1 MFNKLKDYIKLIRI
15 KHYIK
20 NLLIFVPLFF
30 SGLYKD
36 INNIWICLVGFLL
49 FSFVSSMIYVFNDIC
64 DVEKDRL
71 REVKRNRPIA
81 SGRVGILEA
90 YILIGVLAIISLGM
104 VVILFVLHANTWV
117 ILLVILYVILN
128 ILYSIWLKHVV
139 LVDVVILVSGF
150 LIRLFFGAL
159 LINCIVSEYLYLTVM
174 SLAFYMGFGK
184 RRNEIIKSD
193 KNTRKVLQYYN
204 KDFLDKMMYVCLT
217 LTVVFYSMWSVDPNV
232 TSHLHYNVLM
242 WTVPLLMIILFQY
255 SLLVEKDNYGD
266 PVDVLV
272 NNKPLLL
279 TSLLYIII
287 LLIIFV

>member
-1 MFNKLKDYIKLIRI
+1 MFKKLKDYLKLIRV

-36 INNIWICLVGFLL
+36 INNIWICLAGFLL

-71 REVKRNRPIA
+71 HEVKRNRPIA

-90 YILIGVLAIISLGM
+90 YVLIVVLAIISLCT
-104 VVILFVLHANTWV
+104 VVILFVLHANTWA
-117 ILLVILYVILN
+117 ILLVVLYGILN
-128 ILYSIWLKHVV
+128 ILYSVWLKHVV
-139 LVDVVILVSGF
+139 LVDVIILVSGF

-255 SLLVEKDNYGD
+255 SLSVEKDNYGD

-272 NNKPLLL
+272 NNAPLLL
-279 TSLLYIII
+279 TSLLYIIVLVI
-287 LLIIFV
+287 LFV